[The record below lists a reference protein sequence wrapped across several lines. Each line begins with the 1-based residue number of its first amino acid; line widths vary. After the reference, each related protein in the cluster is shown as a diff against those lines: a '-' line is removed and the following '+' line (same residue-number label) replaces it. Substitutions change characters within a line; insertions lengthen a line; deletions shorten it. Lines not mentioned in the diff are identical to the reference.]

1 MLYGPIDSFALSDLV
16 IISIYWGVTGAK
28 NIELG
33 FLSFRKSS
41 GDFLVLE
48 IDLLTL
54 GPTLTKKLLQIL
66 AILTGL
72 LTCEPLSNKWE
83 ICEI

>member
-1 MLYGPIDSFALSDLV
+1 MIV
-16 IISIYWGVTGAK
+16 SIYWGVTGAK

-48 IDLLTL
+48 TDLSTL
-54 GPTLTKKLLQIL
+54 GPTFTKNLLKIL
-66 AILTGL
+66 AILSGS
-72 LTCEPLSNKWE
+72 LSVKSDS
-83 ICEI
+83 

>member
-1 MLYGPIDSFALSDLV
+1 MGQLIFFVSSDPV
-16 IISIYWGVTGAK
+16 IISISWGVTGAK

-48 IDLLTL
+48 TDLSTL
-54 GPTLTKKLLQIL
+54 GPTLTKNLFKIL
-66 AILTGL
+66 AILTGS
-72 LTCEPLSNKWE
+72 LTCEQLSN
-83 ICEI
+83 